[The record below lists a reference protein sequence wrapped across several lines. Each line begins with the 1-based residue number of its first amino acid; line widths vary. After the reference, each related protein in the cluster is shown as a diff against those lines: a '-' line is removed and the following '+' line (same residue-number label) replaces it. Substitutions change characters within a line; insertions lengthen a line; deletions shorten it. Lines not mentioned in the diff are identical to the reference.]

1 MKKGKILT
9 FGLGFLVFYLLGA
22 YVFPLFLEYFLTIPV
37 LDNLVG
43 AVFSIQA
50 AQLILSLS
58 ILVVLHELGN
68 VIPVKIFKTRKKLF
82 FWWLR
87 LQIVINIAYFHG
99 LLLGFSWPEIG
110 FSPLIFV
117 AFIPLLLIEKYISD
131 SGPNTSWSLFGF
143 SFLTFFSSRS
153 YTSWKVFGYFFITFL
168 SFNITT
174 TYWVWH
180 ASAGGSITAFI
191 INSLLMS
198 LPFVLFHKVKRI
210 LGNKRGYFA
219 LIFFW
224 ISMEYLHLNWELAW
238 PWLTLGNVFATIPE
252 IVQWYE
258 FTGVL
263 GGSVW
268 VLVINILLFIW
279 WDSERIKKKLI
290 LPFTIILIPI
300 IISLSLKTDFDE
312 EKTIEVVIVQ
322 PNIDSYNE
330 SEFNIDTFISL
341 SESKI
346 TESTELLLAPET
358 VLQGRLDETD
368 PNFRFHF
375 YLDTSVRRY
384 QGDIDKLLKL
394 QERYPKLNIL
404 IGATTIKN
412 NDVYNSAVF
421 ISNNKEI
428 FIHHKTELVPGAE
441 AIPYPSIFNRFKDFL
456 SIKLDGAAGNYGR
469 GKDITMFSID
479 KVDILPLICYESVFG
494 DVITGK
500 KANIIAIITND
511 GWWKNTAGYKQHFQ
525 YARLRAIE
533 QRKSIVRSANTGIS
547 GLIHPNGEVIDQT
560 NWDEDVAIN
569 VKVPLNDKVTFYNRF
584 GDYIGRISS
593 FVAVLLLLSS
603 FVKKRIKK
611 IPS

>member
-1 MKKGKILT
+1 MKK
-9 FGLGFLVFYLLGA
+9 LL
-22 YVFPLFLEYFLTIPV
+22 F
-37 LDNLVG
+37 
-43 AVFSIQA
+43 
-50 AQLILSLS
+50 LS
-58 ILVVLHELGN
+58 ILS
-68 VIPVKIFKTRKKLF
+68 
-82 FWWLR
+82 
-87 LQIVINIAYFHG
+87 G
-99 LLLGFSWPEIG
+99 LLLSFSWPEIG
-110 FSPLIFV
+110 VFPLIFV
-117 AFIPLLLIEKYISD
+117 AFIPLLFVEKYISD
-131 SGPNTSWSLFGF
+131 FGGK
-143 SFLTFFSSRS
+143 S
-153 YTSWKVFGYFFITFL
+153 SWKIFGYSFITFFI
-168 SFNITT
+168 FNITT

-180 ASAGGSITAFI
+180 ATAGGSITAFI

-224 ISMEYLHLNWELAW
+224 ISIEYLHLHWELAW
-238 PWLTLGNVFATIPE
+238 PWLTLGNVFATTPE
-252 IVQWYE
+252 IIQWYE
-258 FTGVL
+258 FTGIL
-263 GGSVW
+263 GGSMW

-279 WDSERIKKKLI
+279 WDSDRIKKKLI
-290 LPFTIILIPI
+290 LPFTIVLIPI
-300 IISLSLKTDFDE
+300 LLSLSLNTDYDE
-312 EKTIEVVIVQ
+312 EKTIELVIVQ

-330 SEFNIDTFISL
+330 SSFNIDTFISL

-358 VLQGRLDETD
+358 VLQGRRDE
-368 PNFRFHF
+368 NNLIK
-375 YLDTSVRRY
+375 YS
-384 QGDIDKLLKL
+384 DIDKLLKL

-412 NDVYNSAVF
+412 NNVYNSA
-421 ISNNKEI
+421 I
-428 FIHHKTELVPGAE
+428 FMSKDKDPIYHHKTELVPGAE
-441 AIPYPSIFNRFKDFL
+441 AIPYPSIFNRFKDLL
-456 SIKLDGAAGNYGR
+456 SIELDGAAGNYGR

-560 NWDEDVAIN
+560 NWDEDIAIN
-569 VKVPLNDKVTFYNRF
+569 VNVPINEKVTFYNRF

>member
-1 MKKGKILT
+1 
-9 FGLGFLVFYLLGA
+9 
-22 YVFPLFLEYFLTIPV
+22 
-37 LDNLVG
+37 
-43 AVFSIQA
+43 
-50 AQLILSLS
+50 
-58 ILVVLHELGN
+58 
-68 VIPVKIFKTRKKLF
+68 
-82 FWWLR
+82 
-87 LQIVINIAYFHG
+87 
-99 LLLGFSWPEIG
+99 
-110 FSPLIFV
+110 
-117 AFIPLLLIEKYISD
+117 
-131 SGPNTSWSLFGF
+131 
-143 SFLTFFSSRS
+143 
-153 YTSWKVFGYFFITFL
+153 
-168 SFNITT
+168 
-174 TYWVWH
+174 VWH
-180 ASAGGSITAFI
+180 ATAGGSITAFI

-198 LPFVLFHKVKRI
+198 LAFILFHKVKRV
-210 LGNKRGYFA
+210 LGDKRGYFA

-224 ISMEYLHLNWELAW
+224 ISIEYLHLHWELAW
-238 PWLTLGNVFATIPE
+238 PWLTLGNVFATTPE
-252 IVQWYE
+252 IIQWYE
-258 FTGVL
+258 FTGIL
-263 GGSVW
+263 GGSMW
-268 VLVINILLFIW
+268 VLVINIFLFIW
-279 WDSERIKKKLI
+279 WDSDRIKKKLI
-290 LPFTIILIPI
+290 LPFTIVLIPI
-300 IISLSLKTDFDE
+300 LLSLSLNTDYDE

-330 SEFNIDTFISL
+330 SSFNIDTFISL

-358 VLQGRLDETD
+358 VLQGRIDE
-368 PNFRFHF
+368 NNLIK
-375 YLDTSVRRY
+375 YS
-384 QGDIDKLLKL
+384 DIVKLLKL

-404 IGATTIKN
+404 IGATTRKN
-412 NDVYNSAVF
+412 NNVYNSA
-421 ISNNKEI
+421 I
-428 FIHHKTELVPGAE
+428 FMSKDKDPIYHHKTELVPGAE
-441 AIPYPSIFNRFKDFL
+441 AIPYPSIFNRFKDLL
-456 SIKLDGAAGNYGR
+456 SIELDGAAGNYGR
-469 GKDITMFSID
+469 GKDITMFTID